1 MESTMKTRKNLL
13 KFLLSCVF
21 MFGLAEGLDAQELK
35 ADFKKLER
43 DLIARTRP
51 RLDLNEEPCA
61 VIRVSAA
68 NIEAY
73 TFEGNIIGDVLYESG
88 EALVYMTKGSRSITV
103 KSNEFGM
110 MKIDF
115 LEKLEKQVA
124 YKLEL
129 KLVLPEDQKRKTLVM
144 LEGGFHPSQ
153 TSFGVMAGIV
163 AKHGAYVRFRSDFGS
178 ASADLECDDTGAL
191 TSGGTGTPYYIEG
204 SSAKSKL
211 SITGGY
217 LYRFMKPLY
226 GYAGAGY
233 GQRTLAWE
241 TVEGEWVKNTD
252 HSASGLAFEVGA
264 IGQYKNFALSLGLQ
278 TINFKYMELGVGIGY
293 FF

>member
-1 MESTMKTRKNLL
+1 MKRKHFFLCGCLL
-13 KFLLSCVF
+13 LLSTF
-21 MFGLAEGLDAQELK
+21 IQAQELVPK
-35 ADFKKLER
+35 FRVLDR
-43 DLIARTRP
+43 DMLARTKVRV
-51 RLDLNEEPCA
+51 DINEDPCA
-61 VIRVSAA
+61 IVRVSASD
-68 NIEAY
+68 IETY
-73 TFEGNIIGDVLYESG
+73 TFEGNIVGNVVYQPG
-88 EALVYMTKGSRSITV
+88 EALVYMTKGSRNITI
-103 KSNEFGM
+103 KSNKFGM
-110 MKIDF
+110 LKFDF
-115 LEKLEKQVA
+115 PEKLEKQVV
-124 YKLEL
+124 YKLDL

-163 AKHGAYVRFRSDFGS
+163 AKHGAYVRFRSDFAS
-178 ASADLECDDTGAL
+178 ASTDLECDDTGAL
-191 TSGGTGTPYYIEG
+191 TGGGSGIPYYVEG
-204 SSAKSKL
+204 SSKKSKL

-226 GYAGAGY
+226 GYVGAGY

-252 HSASGLAFEVGA
+252 HSASGIAAEIGV
-264 IGQYKNFALSLGLQ
+264 IGQYKNFALSLGVQ

>member
-1 MESTMKTRKNLL
+1 MKRKHFFLCGCLL
-13 KFLLSCVF
+13 LLSTF
-21 MFGLAEGLDAQELK
+21 IQAQELVPK
-35 ADFKKLER
+35 FRVLDR
-43 DLIARTRP
+43 DMLARTKVRV
-51 RLDLNEEPCA
+51 DINEDPCA
-61 VIRVSAA
+61 IVRVSASD
-68 NIEAY
+68 IETY
-73 TFEGNIIGDVLYESG
+73 TFEGNIVGDVVYQPG
-88 EALVYMTKGSRSITV
+88 EALVYMTKGSRNITI
-103 KSNEFGM
+103 KSNKFGM
-110 MKIDF
+110 LKFDF
-115 LEKLEKQVA
+115 PEKLEKQVV
-124 YKLEL
+124 YKLDL

-163 AKHGAYVRFRSDFGS
+163 AKHGAYVRFRSDFAS
-178 ASADLECDDTGAL
+178 ASTDLECDDTGAL
-191 TSGGTGTPYYIEG
+191 TGGGSGIPYYVEG
-204 SSAKSKL
+204 SSKKSKL

-226 GYAGAGY
+226 GYVGAGY

-252 HSASGLAFEVGA
+252 HSASGIAAEIGV
-264 IGQYKNFALSLGLQ
+264 IGQYKNFALSLGVQ

>member
-1 MESTMKTRKNLL
+1 MKMKLFLCGCLL
-13 KFLLSCVF
+13 LLSTWVQ
-21 MFGLAEGLDAQELK
+21 AQELVPTFSTL
-35 ADFKKLER
+35 DR
-43 DLIARTRP
+43 DMLARTQP
-51 RLDLNEEPCA
+51 RLDNNEVPCA
-61 VIRVSAA
+61 IVRVSAKD
-68 NIEAY
+68 IETY
-73 TFEGNIIGDVLYESG
+73 TFEGNIIGDVIYQSG
-88 EALVYMTKGSRSITV
+88 EALVYMTKGSRNITI
-103 KSNEFGM
+103 KNNKFGM
-110 MKIDF
+110 MKYPFPIG
-115 LEKLEKQVA
+115 KLDKQVV
-124 YKLEL
+124 YKLDL
-129 KLVLPEDQKRKTLVM
+129 KLILPEDQKRKTIVM

-178 ASADLECDDTGAL
+178 TSTDLECDDTGAL

-226 GYAGAGY
+226 GYVGAGY

-241 TVEGEWVKNTD
+241 TVENEWVKNID
-252 HSASGLAFEVGA
+252 HSASGIAAEIGV
-264 IGQYKNFALSLGLQ
+264 IGQHKNFALSLGLQ

-293 FF
+293 IF